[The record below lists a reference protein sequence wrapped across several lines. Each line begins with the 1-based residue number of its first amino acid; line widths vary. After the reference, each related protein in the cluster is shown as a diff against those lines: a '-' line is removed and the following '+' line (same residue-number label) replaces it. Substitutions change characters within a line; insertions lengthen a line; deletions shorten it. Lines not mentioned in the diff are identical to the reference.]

1 MTVLKVVSCGPS
13 TSIQDLGRF
22 GLQRFGVAPA
32 GAMDPVLLATANTI
46 VGNSPDTAA
55 LEFCLIGG
63 SFVRRLERGEA

>member
-32 GAMDPVLLATANTI
+32 GAMDPVLLAAANTI
-46 VGNSPDTAA
+46 VGQRT
-55 LEFCLIGG
+55 
-63 SFVRRLERGEA
+63 